1 MAIYITSSD
10 IEKLAYKYIDPDT
23 NPYIKTLGLIPKTLS
38 GTITIEF
45 DPFPT
50 STDFSGMPLT
60 GYNYISEKRYAGDGS
75 TTEYKTTKLT
85 TSFNAD
91 DFKTKSDGSVNYVAI
106 GWTLSSSIIFF
117 LGGPRT
123 DDVYLNGVKTGY
135 SIDVPNLLGPTLGL
149 AYDDFPV
156 SVEVDD
162 ITIQENGWN
171 GYAVG
176 GDSVLQI
183 SNIKVYN
190 TRSDTPN
197 VSRKVSVSIA
207 GRDNNKEYSLTQLSE
222 DTWQLKNIYTLS
234 SEEQSS
240 TLTISV
246 TGTNNYKSLTIT
258 KSITIYPYH
267 LPRLFLNRTG
277 EVSYVSR
284 CQQDGTADGLGSY
297 GHLHLVWDVSPIN
310 TTGSGIINTL
320 QSAVVVLNDTTTL
333 SPSGGSIASGYLDY
347 IFPLAQETQGNLTI
361 TLTDTRKSNTIT
373 GLNVPKGSMP
383 LSMYDD
389 GSNIGVAFGCMATDK
404 GAWMYMP
411 FYLQSSTSGSTKMF
425 RLCIDDNGNITAK
438 AV

>member
-1 MAIYITSSD
+1 MAVYITGDGLSYSSFTSTEWLAQLNLYTTNFNSNVTVRFDGKGSGSGIYTGRWYDYVKITKQEVTTTYETSSKSVTLTPSDFAYKDSNDSGDVYYKFEIGNSLIIGGDDYLRLEDIYLNGTKIETVKPQTLYGDSLTIYIW
-10 IEKLAYKYIDPDT
+10 ANRYYYV
-23 NPYIKTLGLIPKTLS
+23 PYISMG
-38 GTITIEF
+38 
-45 DPFPT
+45 D
-50 STDFSGMPLT
+50 
-60 GYNYISEKRYAGDGS
+60 ISIQSVSWNSLPIAGESILKVDS
-75 TTEYKTTKLT
+75 I
-85 TSFNAD
+85 SFGN
-91 DFKTKSDGSVNYVAI
+91 TKSDDVNNYYEV
-106 GWTLSSSIIFF
+106 T
-117 LGGPRT
+117 
-123 DDVYLNGVKTGY
+123 
-135 SIDVPNLLGPTLGL
+135 
-149 AYDDFPV
+149 V
-156 SVEVDD
+156 SVYSGSNPTVVRSSNTSIKITD
-162 ITIQENGWN
+162 IV
-171 GYAVG
+171 A
-176 GDSVLQI
+176 
-183 SNIKVYN
+183 K
-190 TRSDTPN
+190 
-197 VSRKVSVSIA
+197 
-207 GRDNNKEYSLTQLSE
+207 
-222 DTWQLKNIYTLS
+222 S
-234 SEEQSS
+234 SEETSY
-240 TLTISV
+240 TLTVSV
-246 TGTNNYKSLTIT
+246 RVRNRYRGSASAT

-267 LPRLFLNRTG
+267 LPRLFLNRIG

-347 IFPLAQETQGNLTI
+347 IFPLSQETQGNLAI

-383 LSMYDD
+383 LSLYDD

>member
-1 MAIYITSSD
+1 MAVYITGDGLSYSSFISNEWNAQLNLYTTNFNSNVTVRFDGKGSGSD
-10 IEKLAYKYIDPDT
+10 IYFGRWYDYVKVTKQEVTTTYETSSKSVTLTPSDFAYKDSND
-23 NPYIKTLGLIPKTLS
+23 S
-38 GTITIEF
+38 GDVYYKFEIGN
-45 DPFPT
+45 
-50 STDFSGMPLT
+50 SLT
-60 GYNYISEKRYAGDGS
+60 YGGDS
-75 TTEYKTTKLT
+75 YLRLE
-85 TSFNAD
+85 D
-91 DFKTKSDGSVNYVAI
+91 I
-106 GWTLSSSIIFF
+106 
-117 LGGPRT
+117 
-123 DDVYLNGVKTGY
+123 YLNGTKIGTVKPQALYCDSLKIYIWANRYYYVPYISMGDI
-135 SIDVPNLLGPTLGL
+135 SIQSVSWNSLPIAGESILKVDSVSFGN
-149 AYDDFPV
+149 AKSDDINNYYEVTV
-156 SVEVDD
+156 SVYSGSNPTVVRSSNTSIKITD
-162 ITIQENGWN
+162 IVAKSSEETS
-171 GYAVG
+171 YT
-176 GDSVLQI
+176 L
-183 SNIKVYN
+183 
-190 TRSDTPN
+190 T
-197 VSRKVSVSIA
+197 VSVSVRNRYLGSA
-207 GRDNNKEYSLTQLSE
+207 SA
-222 DTWQLKNIYTLS
+222 
-234 SEEQSS
+234 
-240 TLTISV
+240 
-246 TGTNNYKSLTIT
+246 T

-347 IFPLAQETQGNLTI
+347 IFPLATETQGNLTI

>member
-1 MAIYITSSD
+1 MAVYITGDGLSYSSFISNEWNAQLNLYTTNFNSNVTVRFDGKGSGSD
-10 IEKLAYKYIDPDT
+10 IYFGRWYDYVKVTKQEVTTTYETSSKSVTLTPSDFAYKDSND
-23 NPYIKTLGLIPKTLS
+23 S
-38 GTITIEF
+38 GDVYYKFEIGN
-45 DPFPT
+45 
-50 STDFSGMPLT
+50 SLT
-60 GYNYISEKRYAGDGS
+60 YGGDS
-75 TTEYKTTKLT
+75 YLRLE
-85 TSFNAD
+85 D
-91 DFKTKSDGSVNYVAI
+91 I
-106 GWTLSSSIIFF
+106 
-117 LGGPRT
+117 
-123 DDVYLNGVKTGY
+123 YLNGTKIGTVKPQALYCDSLKIYIWANRYYYVPYISMGDI
-135 SIDVPNLLGPTLGL
+135 SIQSVSWNSLPIAGESILKVDSVSFGN
-149 AYDDFPV
+149 AKSDDINNYYEVTV
-156 SVEVDD
+156 SVYSGSNPTVVRSSNTSIKITD
-162 ITIQENGWN
+162 IVAKSSEETS
-171 GYAVG
+171 YT
-176 GDSVLQI
+176 L
-183 SNIKVYN
+183 
-190 TRSDTPN
+190 T
-197 VSRKVSVSIA
+197 VSVSVRNRYLGSA
-207 GRDNNKEYSLTQLSE
+207 SA
-222 DTWQLKNIYTLS
+222 
-234 SEEQSS
+234 
-240 TLTISV
+240 
-246 TGTNNYKSLTIT
+246 T

-347 IFPLAQETQGNLTI
+347 IFPLATETQGNLTI

-383 LSMYDD
+383 FSMYDD